1 MSAREDV
8 SMLPIDRA
16 TALAIGA
23 SHFYSGVPCRRGHLS
38 KRTALRDT
46 CLECNAMASRKY
58 KNTEK
63 AATVYATR
71 VKRLKES
78 GEWTR
83 GNTSRLLKHEYG
95 ITLAEYEVLFTK
107 QNGVC
112 AICERPEKTIDK
124 KQNKA
129 RRLAVDHCHSTNKI
143 RGLLCFECN
152 TGIGKFGDNPQ
163 LIERAAN
170 YVRNKGELNCPQV

>member
-23 SHFYSGVPCRRGHLS
+23 SHFYSGVPCRRRHLS

-46 CLECNAMASRKY
+46 CL
-58 KNTEK
+58 
-63 AATVYATR
+63 
-71 VKRLKES
+71 
-78 GEWTR
+78 
-83 GNTSRLLKHEYG
+83 
-95 ITLAEYEVLFTK
+95 
-107 QNGVC
+107 
-112 AICERPEKTIDK
+112 
-124 KQNKA
+124 
-129 RRLAVDHCHSTNKI
+129 
-143 RGLLCFECN
+143 ECN

>member
-38 KRTALRDT
+38 KRTASRNT
-46 CLECNAMASRKY
+46 CLECNMIASRKY
-58 KNTEK
+58 KTTEK
-63 AATVYATR
+63 AAITYANK
-71 VKRLKES
+71 VQRLKNAGQWERH
-78 GEWTR
+78 TTNR
-83 GNTSRLLKHEYG
+83 TLKHEYG
-95 ITLAEYEVLFTK
+95 ITLVEYEILLIK

-124 KQNKA
+124 VQNKL